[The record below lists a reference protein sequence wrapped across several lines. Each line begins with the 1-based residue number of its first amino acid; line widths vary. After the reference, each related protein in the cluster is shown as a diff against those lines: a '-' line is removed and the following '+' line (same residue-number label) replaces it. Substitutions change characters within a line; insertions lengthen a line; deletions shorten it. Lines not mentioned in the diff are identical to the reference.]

1 MMTLLLLVIYII
13 FIGLGL
19 PDSILGSAWPAI
31 YKEFNIPF
39 STQSI
44 LTILI
49 SSGTVTSSIFSAR
62 LINKFGTGLLTAI
75 STLLST
81 ICLLSFSLS
90 NSFYFLLI
98 LSFPLGAGAGAID
111 AALNNYVS
119 VHYSATKMNFLHTFY
134 GVGVALSPYIMSFSL
149 SLNNNWRQGYR
160 LVFLI
165 MLVVSIIA
173 FASLPL
179 WKRAKEYDN
188 EKLEEPENK
197 TLSLIEIAKIPA
209 VKMGWLAYFAT
220 VSLEFTC
227 GIWGCTY
234 LVSSESLSGA
244 FSAKLITLYYLG
256 ITLGRFLS
264 GIVSL
269 KLKSSQIIS
278 IGYGIVGIAL
288 ILMLLPLPAMV
299 KGTALL
305 LIGLGNGP
313 TFPNLAYLTPKF
325 FGKENSQAITGTFL
339 AVCNVGILL
348 MPPIFS
354 VLAEILTLKIFPV
367 FNLVLYALMVLST
380 YTYLKIARKN
390 SKNIDL

>member
-1 MMTLLLLVIYII
+1 
-13 FIGLGL
+13 
-19 PDSILGSAWPAI
+19 
-31 YKEFNIPF
+31 
-39 STQSI
+39 
-44 LTILI
+44 
-49 SSGTVTSSIFSAR
+49 
-62 LINKFGTGLLTAI
+62 
-75 STLLST
+75 
-81 ICLLSFSLS
+81 
-90 NSFYFLLI
+90 
-98 LSFPLGAGAGAID
+98 
-111 AALNNYVS
+111 
-119 VHYSATKMNFLHTFY
+119 
-134 GVGVALSPYIMSFSL
+134 
-149 SLNNNWRQGYR
+149 
-160 LVFLI
+160 
-165 MLVVSIIA
+165 
-173 FASLPL
+173 
-179 WKRAKEYDN
+179 
-188 EKLEEPENK
+188 
-197 TLSLIEIAKIPA
+197 
-209 VKMGWLAYFAT
+209 MGWLAYFAT